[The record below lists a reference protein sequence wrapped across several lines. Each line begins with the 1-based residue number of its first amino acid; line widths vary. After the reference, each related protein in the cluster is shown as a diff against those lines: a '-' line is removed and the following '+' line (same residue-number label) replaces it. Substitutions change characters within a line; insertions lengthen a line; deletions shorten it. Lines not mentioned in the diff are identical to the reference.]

1 MNRIKVAIS
10 ADLSL
15 LAFRTVAMEV
25 QKLDGE
31 TTPLLVISHPKYNS
45 QLLDIV
51 QHFRALKEAGHRAEG
66 AFILPPSVN
75 AWYHE
80 GLEEGAWMVMG
91 RDNFVFVEAP

>member
-1 MNRIKVAIS
+1 MNRIKVYMS

-15 LAFRTVAMEV
+15 LAFCTAAMEV

-31 TTPLLVISHPKYNS
+31 AVPILVVSHPKDNPK
-45 QLLDIV
+45 LLGIV